1 MAAGSRSFLR
11 YNRRRNDGDGA
22 SEDEGAKELELLGR
36 ELGQS
41 IDDMAEVKN
50 KLLWVEERIN
60 EFVEELEAK
69 TKDLAQCQN
78 MSSQVGTSGSAISVQ
93 SPSTSAYSNQVTSE
107 YKGGYKIDSNTPIFK
122 SKQDENVDSWL
133 FKIGNQFKLQKIP
146 KSDWLVAVCNYVER
160 TAFEICVKANE
171 ANNSWDKFRD
181 TLITIF
187 RPMFKPLN
195 VRSKLLK
202 LRDIGGNYKYLHEF
216 YTVFNCGWGLN

>member
-1 MAAGSRSFLR
+1 
-11 YNRRRNDGDGA
+11 
-22 SEDEGAKELELLGR
+22 
-36 ELGQS
+36 
-41 IDDMAEVKN
+41 
-50 KLLWVEERIN
+50 
-60 EFVEELEAK
+60 
-69 TKDLAQCQN
+69 

-216 YTVFNCGWGLN
+216 YTVFNCG